1 MDHGIINN
9 SCSRLGAFPTLYS
22 VFKQTVQLKTIN
34 STQLKEVGKN
44 LCKRSTLKSA
54 KQEEAC

>member
-22 VFKQTVQLKTIN
+22 VFKHTVQLKTVDLKGN
-34 STQLKEVGKN
+34 SKKLVKICAKEVH
-44 LCKRSTLKSA
+44 
-54 KQEEAC
+54 